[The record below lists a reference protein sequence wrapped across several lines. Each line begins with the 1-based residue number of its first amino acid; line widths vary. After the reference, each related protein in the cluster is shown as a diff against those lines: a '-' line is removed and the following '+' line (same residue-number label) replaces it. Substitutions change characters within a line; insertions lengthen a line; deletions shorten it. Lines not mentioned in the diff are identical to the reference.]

1 MIQPGRVRSAS
12 ACGGNSESIK
22 SFLVEQGG
30 MTRQLSRGVLQ
41 IAGGRSGGH
50 WVAAM
55 VQMED
60 GVDRSRSDDMALTGI
75 AQMQKGRVED
85 VESLESMRR
94 VVRMYGVVGVVFC
107 TCVVVATVLLW
118 DNLGFGDSASTE
130 GYAVHSPSHRAD
142 TAHRSRRSK
151 QGVASSH
158 LISRRPVVS
167 GGSNQLVWRQRH
179 LEELRM
185 RAKDL
190 AQRVVIAE
198 VADKYAPASFLA
210 AHRRPEHAAILEIAS
225 SRAAFERAVRQV
237 EAGLR
242 EREGRLDVQDKG
254 TDMGSILH
262 AMAAAAT
269 RAAMHN
275 LAQHADSPWVD
286 HGLDERKSAGWIRDE
301 IKAMRGKHAAALQS
315 RRTRSS
321 GIKAGGMSLPGLG
334 SELSPLQAAKA
345 LQRLATKAAGA
356 RSGQSGA
363 NERRAS
369 DGNRPRDDL
378 HAALTR
384 HNALQPHTDI
394 DLHRALQRQEKVQGE
409 LSNAGQARWM
419 HAGQRADA
427 QRERFHSSL
436 TSALPYEYPFSA

>member
-1 MIQPGRVRSAS
+1 
-12 ACGGNSESIK
+12 
-22 SFLVEQGG
+22 

-75 AQMQKGRVED
+75 VQMQKGRVED

-158 LISRRPVVS
+158 LISRRPVAS
-167 GGSNQLVWRQRH
+167 GGSKQLLWRQRH

-242 EREGRLDVQDKG
+242 EGRLDEQGKR
-254 TDMGSILH
+254 TDIGSIMH
-262 AMAAAAT
+262 AMAVAAT
-269 RAAMHN
+269 RAAMHS

-301 IKAMRGKHAAALQS
+301 INAMRGKHAAAIQS

-321 GIKAGGMSLPGLG
+321 RIRAGDMSLPGLG

-345 LQRLATKAAGA
+345 LQRLATKAAGS

-363 NERRAS
+363 DERRAS
-369 DGNRPRDDL
+369 DDNRPRHDL

-384 HNALQPHTDI
+384 HNALPPHTDI

-409 LSNAGQARWM
+409 LSNAGQPRWM